1 MEHRGIEDASFSII
15 DTPEIPAELNMASIV
30 KRISRLSGFDQ
41 PRFRFRC
48 IEATC
53 YPLWD
58 TAWLWAVGLKSDLHF
73 HGP

>member
-1 MEHRGIEDASFSII
+1 MQPRGIEDAGFSII
-15 DTPEIPAELNMASIV
+15 DAPEIAPEPNMASIV
-30 KRISRLSGFDQ
+30 KRISRLAGFDQ
-41 PRFRFRC
+41 PRFRLRF